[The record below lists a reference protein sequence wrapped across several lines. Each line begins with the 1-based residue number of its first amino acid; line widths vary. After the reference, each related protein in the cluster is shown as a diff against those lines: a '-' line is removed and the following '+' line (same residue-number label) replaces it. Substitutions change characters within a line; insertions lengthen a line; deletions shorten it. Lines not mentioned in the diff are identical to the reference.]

1 MKKKICDLKPGTPF
15 KYKGRIYFS
24 VKSDE
29 FVCLT
34 DGIYF
39 DLYWKANILFE
50 NGIDTLVTVCKRIRK
65 SDIKER
71 K

>member
-15 KYKGRIYFS
+15 KYKGRIFFKDADYCRVNLITGRVDDSFL
-24 VKSDE
+24 SD
-29 FVCLT
+29 
-34 DGIYF
+34 
-39 DLYWKANILFE
+39 N
-50 NGIDTLVTVCKRIRK
+50 TLVTVCKRIKK